1 MKLQSENKMGDYCNL
16 IQVVLFFLLYTHS
29 FVHADIFLTAENLNT
44 SLKQLQRYQ
53 LQLQETMDYAGADPL
68 YQLGI
73 VAEDLAKLLTD
84 EVIAHGPENE
94 KLIELAL
101 QRTGEIA
108 IKIDWVSE
116 NEAFYYDGEAF
127 RLYLQ
132 EFPDG
137 EYAADSQFRIIK
149 RDFYLAVTEGEDT
162 LQEAIKTKQTFINR
176 YPEFQFISEVEL
188 FLAIDYRDLW
198 RHYREIS
205 DTESASLTA
214 ENVQEQYQHISVAYQ
229 DKEAGD
235 IARRLLARFQAE
247 LEQSKAVP
255 Q

>member
-1 MKLQSENKMGDYCNL
+1 MKLHNENKMGDYCKL
-16 IQVVLFFLLYTHS
+16 IQVFLFFLLYTHV

-53 LQLQETMDYAGADPL
+53 TQLQVTTDNARADPL

-73 VAEDLAKLLTD
+73 VADELAKLLTD

-101 QRTGEIA
+101 QRTAEIDVN
-108 IKIDWVSE
+108 IDWVSE
-116 NEAFYYDGEAF
+116 NEGFYYDGEAF

-132 EFPDG
+132 EFSEGD
-137 EYAADSQFRIIK
+137 YAANSQFRIIR
-149 RDFYLAVTEGEDT
+149 RDFYLTVAEGEDA
-162 LQEAIKTKQTFINR
+162 LQEAIKIKQTFITK
-176 YPEFQFISEVEL
+176 YPEFQYISEVEL

-198 RHYREIS
+198 RYYREIS
-205 DTESASLTA
+205 DTESASLAA
-214 ENVQEQYQHISVAYQ
+214 EHVQQQYQHISVTYQ
-229 DKEAGD
+229 DKEASD

-247 LEQSKAVP
+247 LEQSKTVP